1 MRGRIMIFSKTL
13 LVALASITAMAV
25 VAQDPS
31 FDFPAAQHVG
41 YESPSEATQGV
52 ATGGQA
58 TTSTSTVGQTAGQAT
73 TAATGAT
80 QTLSVSFKKATFET
94 VLDTLRDQ
102 GVSFLVRDGM
112 IDKDQTVTLNMV
124 NQPVS
129 AVMAVLGEAMG
140 GTFRVKESVWVF
152 EKGWGMA
159 VPSVAFAEPDVRVF
173 AAPEPM
179 TDAQRK
185 AIEKSMADPKRWEQ
199 FSQDMEKWGE
209 KFGRDMDGKAWKFSD
224 ADRQAVEAQIKA
236 SKAWKFSDADRK
248 RVEIQLKE
256 MTGQAAKAIE
266 EAKAAQGLA
275 PSVGETEFWLQRS
288 VAGHTIDLRKIY
300 DSMTPTQRAR
310 MNGQG
315 YLNASDL
322 TPKQRAL
329 LGSISGGSWT
339 LSYSENG
346 KKLVIKSDR

>member
-1 MRGRIMIFSKTL
+1 MIFSKTL

-41 YESPSEATQGV
+41 YESPSDSTQAV
-52 ATGGQA
+52 ATSGQGAAATSGVGQA
-58 TTSTSTVGQTAGQAT
+58 TEGTAAGQKT
-73 TAATGAT
+73 I
-80 QTLSVSFKKATFET
+80 SVSFKKATFEK

-112 IDKDQTVTLNMV
+112 VDKDQMVTLNMV
-124 NQPVS
+124 DQPVS

-140 GTFRVKESVWVF
+140 GTFRPKETVWIF

-185 AIEKSMADPKRWEQ
+185 AIEKSMGDPKRWEQ

-209 KFGRDMDGKAWKFSD
+209 KFGHDMDGKAWKFSD
-224 ADRQAVEAQIKA
+224 ADRKAVEAQIKA

-256 MTGQAAKAIE
+256 MTGQAAKAVE
-266 EAKAAQGLA
+266 EAKVAQGMA
-275 PSVGETEFWLQRS
+275 PSVGEAGIWVKPS
-288 VAGHTIDLRKIY
+288 VAGHSIDLKKLY
-300 DSMTPTQRAR
+300 ESMTPTQRAR
-310 MNGQG
+310 MSGQG
-315 YLNASDL
+315 YLNVSDL

-339 LSYSENG
+339 LSFTENG